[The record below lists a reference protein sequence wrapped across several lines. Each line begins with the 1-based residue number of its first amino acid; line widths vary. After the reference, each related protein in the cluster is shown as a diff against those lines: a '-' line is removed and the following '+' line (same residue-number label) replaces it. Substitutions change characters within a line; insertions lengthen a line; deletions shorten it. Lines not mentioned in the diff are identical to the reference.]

1 MNLKKY
7 LAQSD
12 NRLVALVGALAAF
25 GTYSCMYAFRKPFTA
40 ATFDGLEWLGI
51 DYKVWLI
58 FAQTIGYTL
67 SKFYGIRFISEMGHK
82 KRALSIVVLIAIAWL
97 ALLVFPLAGRPYNI
111 IFLLINGFPLG
122 MVWGLVFSYLEG
134 RKHTEFMGAFLGV
147 SFIFSS
153 GLVKSVGASLMVN
166 YDITQWWMPFFTGLI
181 FMLPLVVFVWLLDQT
196 PPPTAEDEKLRNRRV
211 PMTKEDRKYFF
222 RTYASGILMLVSAY
236 IILTLLRDVR
246 DNFVSNI
253 WAEQGLSNDPAIFT
267 ATEVPISI
275 AVLIIISLL
284 VLIKN
289 NMKALM
295 VNHWLIMAGFGCI
308 LMATGLFAADA
319 ISVTNWMVVTGLGL
333 YMAYVPFNCVIFD
346 RFMAVFKH
354 AGNAGFLMYV
364 ADSFGYLG
372 SMSFL
377 FYKELAGFGEMSW
390 TQFFQNSLLVT
401 SVIGLLLTA
410 MAAVYFKRKHKH
422 QSGITSHKI
431 ILATQA

>member
-1 MNLKKY
+1 MNLKHY
-7 LAQSD
+7 LAKSD
-12 NRLVALVGALAAF
+12 DRLVALVGALAAF

-40 ATFDGLEWLGI
+40 ATFDGLEWLNI

-58 FAQTIGYTL
+58 FAQTVGYTL

-82 KRALSIVVLIAIAWL
+82 TRALSIVGLIGAAWL
-97 ALLVFPLAGRPYNI
+97 ALLIFPLIPSPYNI

-134 RKHTEFMGAFLGV
+134 RRLTEFMGAFLGV

-153 GLVKSVGASLMVN
+153 GLVKSVGANLMVN
-166 YDITQWWMPFFTGLI
+166 YVISQWWMPFFTGLI
-181 FMLPLVVFVWLLDQT
+181 FILPLIIFVWLLDQT
-196 PPPTAEDEKLRNRRV
+196 PEPTTEDVRLKNKRV
-211 PMTKEDRKYFF
+211 PMSREDRISFF
-222 RTYASGILMLVSAY
+222 KTYAPGIVMLVSAY
-236 IILTLLRDVR
+236 IMLTLLRDVR

-253 WAEQGLSNDPAIFT
+253 WLEQGFTDNPSIFT
-267 ATEVPISI
+267 ATEIPVSI
-275 AVLIIISLL
+275 VVLIIISLL

-295 VNHWLIMAGFGCI
+295 VNHWLIMAGFALI
-308 LMATGLFAADA
+308 LIATTLFRFQA
-319 ISVTNWMVVTGLGL
+319 IDVMSWMVVIGLGL

-364 ADSFGYLG
+364 ADSCGYLG

-377 FYKELAGFGEMSW
+377 FYKELAGFKEMSW
-390 TQFFQNSLLVT
+390 TEFFQNSLLIT
-401 SVIGLLLTA
+401 SVVGVVLTA
-410 MAAVYFKRKHKH
+410 MAAAYFKRKDKH
-422 QSGITSHKI
+422 QNQIISNQI

>member
-1 MNLKKY
+1 MNLKQY
-7 LAQSD
+7 LAKSD
-12 NRLVALVGALAAF
+12 DRLVALVGALAAF

-40 ATFDGLEWLGI
+40 TTFEGLEWLSI

-58 FAQTIGYTL
+58 FAQTVGYTL

-82 KRALSIVVLIAIAWL
+82 TRALSILGLIGVAWL
-97 ALLVFPLAGRPYNI
+97 ALLAFPLVPGPYNI

-134 RKHTEFMGAFLGV
+134 RRRTEFMGAFLGV

-153 GLVKSVGASLMVN
+153 GLVKSVGANLMIN
-166 YDITQWWMPFFTGLI
+166 YGITQWWMPFFTGLV

-196 PPPTAEDEKLRNRRV
+196 PEPTPEDEKLKNKRV
-211 PMTKEDRKYFF
+211 PMTGEDRRSFF
-222 RTYASGILMLVSAY
+222 QSYAPGILMLVLAY

-253 WAEQGLSNDPAIFT
+253 WAEQGFTDNPGIFT

-275 AVLIIISLL
+275 TVLVIISLL
-284 VLIKN
+284 VLIRN

-295 VNHWLIMAGFGCI
+295 VNHWLIMAGFACI
-308 LMATGLFAADA
+308 LVATVFFTMQA
-319 ISVTNWMVVTGLGL
+319 IDVTSWMVVIGLGL
-333 YMAYVPFNCVIFD
+333 YLAYVPFNCVIFD
-346 RFMAVFKH
+346 RFMAAFRH

-377 FYKELAGFGEMSW
+377 FYKELAGFKEMSW
-390 TQFFQNSLLVT
+390 TEFFQNSLLIT
-401 SVIGLLLTA
+401 SVIGLVLTG
-410 MAAVYFKRKHKH
+410 MAAAYFKKKHKH
-422 QSGITSHKI
+422 QHQITSDHI
-431 ILATQA
+431 ILATPA